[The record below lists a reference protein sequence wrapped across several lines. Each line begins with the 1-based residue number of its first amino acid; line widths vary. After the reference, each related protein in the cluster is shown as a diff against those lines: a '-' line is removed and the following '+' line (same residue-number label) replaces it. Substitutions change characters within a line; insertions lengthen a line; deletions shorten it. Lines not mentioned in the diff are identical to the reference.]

1 MLNML
6 SDKFR
11 IIDKIQKRANDFMKE
26 KKTTKTV
33 LYTRFIPGEEN
44 ALSASIRKNELRFI
58 HVDHSATGNLGKNFI
73 ELARKDSQVKDII
86 TALANR
92 GFMAYTLREGT
103 TSFVHYERVPTLWK
117 KVQEGEFSVDENG
130 LVYKIEQPLSGHAVK
145 NLLVIFS
152 SMAGKIYTPS
162 LMRHFEQNFASV
174 QKYAPPGTAVLRI
187 ADLGGVV
194 GAYYMNTNALP
205 NNEDHVQSLVCR
217 TMAMLSLHQKD
228 VVLYGVSKGG
238 TAALLHGIRGG
249 FKVVS
254 IDPILADEHY
264 IVEWQDSHFTTGVF
278 PEDKKDRF
286 SRLFFNLPKD
296 SLPPI
301 SIITSDR
308 SPQYPYIMNALSGE
322 VGTKIALFNSM
333 NPDISKHPDVGP
345 KTVNLAVMLINS
357 MIYGIPPCYGK
368 YSVDDLTAQPAHI
381 GMEMP
386 SQAAVEAGALSSV
399 GALIPVTKKSDDSQ
413 GAGKF
418 TETLFASASAVLRLK
433 PPVSEAGKVEYR
445 GDLTKIED
453 QLKEFLRMNPGN
465 APAQLHLSRVL
476 DKLGHRQDAV
486 SSWKALHT
494 QAVAAFDLA
503 SFGLGSAYAKA
514 GELTKASE
522 LLSSISSQFKDTE
535 KLAKMRGSIENDLSI
550 ESAMNEAE
558 TVLDSVAPD
567 ADRDEGHRLLA
578 SALRKSQLN
587 YCKDDRVARMLA
599 NAYDVACAFAGGRVE
614 TAPTDNLTQYRALQG
629 PVTVRRDGARVI
641 CTAGFSWSG
650 SGAVTDMLSGYENV
664 GVGLS
669 GRELNIFRFYTD
681 VLGIFD
687 RGGFSGRELLYLLI
701 GPVLGIVVDKRQL
714 TLRRGRSLFK
724 AHADAGG
731 DISGLISA
739 CEDLIREIAGTAG
752 IIDEA
757 ERAARALAAL
767 RRFCNAALDSVRVDS
782 TKFTLLNNIILG
794 VHIRQFALFDDVI
807 AIAVKR
813 DPRDQYVSQ
822 IYDKPRFAMPSVD
835 EFIKGVRAGRQQFE
849 KAMAGLNLQDRVI
862 ELNFEDFVLNASVR
876 EKLLRELQ
884 IDPVRRSDTSLFD
897 ASASAKN
904 VGIYKNFPDQNAIRK
919 IADALPDYLNRNA

>member
-1 MLNML
+1 MPNVL
-6 SDKFR
+6 STKFR
-11 IIDKIQKRANDFMKE
+11 LIDKIQKRANKFMKE
-26 KKTTKTV
+26 KKAAKTV
-33 LYTRFIPGEEN
+33 LYTSFIPGKEN
-44 ALSASIRKNELRFI
+44 AISASLGRKELRFI
-58 HVDHSATGNLGKNFI
+58 HIDHSSTGNLEKNFI
-73 ELARKDSQVKDII
+73 ELSRKDSQANDII
-86 TALANR
+86 VDLANK
-92 GFMAYTLREGT
+92 GFMAYALREGT

-117 KVQEGEFSVDENG
+117 KVTEGEFSADENG
-130 LVYKIEQPLSGHAVK
+130 LIYKIEQPLSGHAVK

-174 QKYAPPGTAVLRI
+174 QKYVPAGTAVLRI

-194 GAYYMNTNALP
+194 GAYYMNTHALP

-217 TMAMLSLHQKD
+217 TMAMLSIQKKD

-254 IDPILADEHY
+254 VDPILADEHY
-264 IVEWQDSHFTTGVF
+264 ILEWQDSHFTTGVF

-286 SRLFFNLPKD
+286 SRIFSNLPKGNV
-296 SLPPI
+296 PPI
-301 SIITSDR
+301 SIITSER
-308 SPQYPYIMNALSGE
+308 SPQYNYIMNAISGDISE
-322 VGTKIALFNSM
+322 NISLFNSM

-345 KTVNLAVMLINS
+345 KTLNLAVMLMNS
-357 MIYGIPPCYGK
+357 MIYGMPPCAGRYQ
-368 YSVDDLTAQPAHI
+368 VDDLKAQPAHMDMGI
-381 GMEMP
+381 PG
-386 SQAAVEAGALSSV
+386 QDAVEAGAIASI
-399 GALIPVTKKSDDSQ
+399 GALAPIAKRSGDDQ
-413 GAGKF
+413 EAGYF
-418 TETLFASASAVLRLK
+418 AETLFANASAVLRSK

-445 GDLTKIED
+445 GDLTKIENR
-453 QLKEFLRMNPGN
+453 LKEFLRVNPGN
-465 APAQLHLSRVL
+465 ASAQLHLSRVL

-486 SSWKALHT
+486 SSWKALHK
-494 QAVAAFDLA
+494 QAVAASDLA

-514 GELTKASE
+514 GEFAKASE
-522 LLSSISSQFKDTE
+522 LLSSISSQFKDAE
-535 KLAKMRGSIENDLSI
+535 KVSKIQDSIENDLSI

-558 TVLDSVAPD
+558 AALDSVAPD
-567 ADRDEGHRLLA
+567 ADRDEGHRLLT
-578 SALRKSQLN
+578 SALGKSQLN
-587 YCKDDRVARMLA
+587 YCKDDRVVRMLTD
-599 NAYDVACAFAGGRVE
+599 AYDAACTFAGGRVE
-614 TAPTDNLTQYRALQG
+614 AAPADNLTQYRALQG
-629 PVTVRRDGARVI
+629 ERRNGARVI

-650 SGAVTDMLSGYENV
+650 SGAVTDMLSGYEDV

-681 VLGIFD
+681 ILGIFD
-687 RGGFSGRELLYLLI
+687 RGGFSGRELLYLLV
-701 GPVLGIVVDKRQL
+701 GPVLGVVVDKRQL

-731 DISGLISA
+731 DISGLIRA
-739 CEDLIREIAGTAG
+739 CEDLTREIAGMAG
-752 IIDEA
+752 IINEA

-767 RRFCNAALDSVRVDS
+767 RRFCNAALDSVRVNS

-822 IYDKPRFAMPSVD
+822 VYDKPRFAMASVD
-835 EFIKGVRAGRQQFE
+835 EFIKGVRAGRKQFE

-862 ELNFEDFVLNASVR
+862 EINFEDFVLDASVR
-876 EKLLRELQ
+876 EKILIDLH
-884 IDPVRRSDTSLFD
+884 IDPMNRSGALAFD

-904 VGIYKNFPDQNAIRK
+904 VGIYKDFPDQAAIQK
-919 IADALPDYLNRNA
+919 IENALPEYLYRNS